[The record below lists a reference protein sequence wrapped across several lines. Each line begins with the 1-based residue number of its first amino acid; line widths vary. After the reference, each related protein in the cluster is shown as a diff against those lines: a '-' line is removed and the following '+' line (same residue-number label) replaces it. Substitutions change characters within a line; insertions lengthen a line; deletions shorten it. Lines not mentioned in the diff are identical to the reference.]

1 MRTVARNEILDLGAY
16 EQVRSRFLERII
28 QMKKK
33 RRLTVGEHMTFIF
46 ENRETVMFQIQEML
60 RVERITK
67 EAAIQHELST
77 YNTMVPGTGELFTT
91 LMIEYVDPIER
102 KKALDSMP
110 DLKHHV
116 HFVIGETRAQG
127 SFELL
132 PGEEDSR
139 LPSVNYVRFTVGDAT
154 AALLD
159 ESVPARLELDHPQFT
174 AALDLPMATRRELA
188 EDLGEP

>member
-1 MRTVARNEILDLGAY
+1 MRSVARNEILDLGAY
-16 EQVRSRFLERII
+16 EQVRPRFLERII
-28 QMKKK
+28 ATKKK

-67 EAAIQHELST
+67 DKAVQHELDT
-77 YNTMVPGTGELFTT
+77 YNSMVPGAGELFAT
-91 LMIEYVDPIER
+91 LMIEYVDPVAR
-102 KKALDSMP
+102 KRALDSMP

-116 HFVIGETRAQG
+116 HLVVGGTRATG

-132 PGEEDSR
+132 PGEEDDR
-139 LPSVNYVRFTVGDAT
+139 LPSVNYVRFVVGDVAT
-154 AALLD
+154 ALLD
-159 ESVPARLELDHPQFT
+159 ESAPARLELDHPSYT
-174 AALDLPMATRRELA
+174 ASLDLPRATRRELA